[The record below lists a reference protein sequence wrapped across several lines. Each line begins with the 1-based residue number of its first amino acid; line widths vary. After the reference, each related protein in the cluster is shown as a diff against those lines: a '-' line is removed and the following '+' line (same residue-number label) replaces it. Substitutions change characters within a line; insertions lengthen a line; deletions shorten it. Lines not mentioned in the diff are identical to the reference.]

1 MLQDGGRG
9 AGRIEIAPPYG
20 AGSRPVAVTLT
31 KYELEKLFRRA

>member
-1 MLQDGGRG
+1 MKL
-9 AGRIEIAPPYG
+9 AAPYG